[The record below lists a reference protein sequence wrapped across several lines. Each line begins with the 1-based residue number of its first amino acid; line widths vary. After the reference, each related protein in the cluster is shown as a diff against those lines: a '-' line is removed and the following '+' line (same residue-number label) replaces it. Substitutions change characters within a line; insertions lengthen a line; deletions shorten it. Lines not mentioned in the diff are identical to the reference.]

1 MSLKSLLLT
10 LLFFSLLACNDT
22 AKTSINKKPKTV
34 QEPVISLQKPLKL
47 NAATSKKYARWK
59 DYRNFE
65 EHFKRFLKTTPSEA
79 FSNAEELN
87 TLALRLKDSLKIK
100 SLKSPAFMARL
111 DVLQSETMR
120 LQDMMTIPNIKPKAV
135 KEQLVKILN
144 AFNATN
150 AKLNNLVIQRQ
161 LEKDI
166 QQLEDS
172 I

>member
-1 MSLKSLLLT
+1 MPLKSSFLT
-10 LLFFSLLACNDT
+10 LLFFSLLACNNAT
-22 AKTSINKKPKTV
+22 KTSSKKQPKPV

-47 NAATSKKYARWK
+47 NTVTAKKYARWK
-59 DYRNFE
+59 DYQNFK
-65 EHFKRFLKTTPSEA
+65 EHFNRFLKTTPGEA

-135 KEQLVKILN
+135 KEQLEKILN

-150 AKLNNLVIQRQ
+150 AKLNNMVAQRQ

>member
-1 MSLKSLLLT
+1 MSFKSLFLT
-10 LLFFSLLACNDT
+10 LLFFSFLACNNAETRGD
-22 AKTSINKKPKTV
+22 KKPKTV

-47 NAATSKKYARWK
+47 NTAAAKKYARWK
-59 DYRNFE
+59 DYQNFK
-65 EHFKRFLKTTPSEA
+65 EHFNRFLKTTPGEA

-100 SLKSPAFMARL
+100 SLKKPAFMARL

-120 LQDMMTIPNIKPKAV
+120 LQDMMTIPNLKPKAV
-135 KEQLVKILN
+135 KEQLQKILY
-144 AFNATN
+144 AFSATN
-150 AKLNNLVIQRQ
+150 AKLNNLVVQRQ
-161 LEKDI
+161 LEKDL